1 MKKELADYL
10 NKETTTLKASQ
21 KVEREAIEAYCD
33 CNSNLPW
40 EETAKRR
47 NLNFKA
53 SESVSVLEA
62 VKIMKKAVESYNKFE
77 PDLLTYLPKGS
88 QVTIAREASVCIYVT
103 PALKEIKAMGADE
116 WNTDGNETRIWWD

>member
-40 EETAKRR
+40 EETSKRR

-53 SESVSVLEA
+53 SESISVLEA
-62 VKIMKKAVESYNKFE
+62 VAIMSKAVPDYNAFS

-88 QVTIAREASVCIYVT
+88 LVTIAREASVCVYVA
-103 PALKEIKAMGADE
+103 PALKEIKAMRADE